1 MAPIRILARMA
12 GCQWGVGGGGVLA
25 CSATTKVPGH
35 SGVAEGSTGCLGNK
49 STPVCMVCEV
59 PGVWE
64 GG

>member
-1 MAPIRILARMA
+1 MA
-12 GCQWGVGGGGVLA
+12 GWQWWWWWWWAGVGVLA

-35 SGVAEGSTGCLGNK
+35 SGVAEGSTGCRGNK
-49 STPVCMVCEV
+49 STPVCMAGEV